1 MTCRHWSFNKLF
13 VSHSHFDSLSCL
25 AELVQNLLDPSTT
38 ESPIKSPLFVCLAVS
53 LLVFSRRV
61 ISFLFFFVQWQI
73 IRIFKNWQNPFFQEN
88 SFLPKFVKKDP
99 KLHQN
104 RLFFFEFLKNFVI
117 SFSWKWSNFI
127 FGKILVLK
135 LWTEMLLASQ
145 IAGFFKM

>member
-61 ISFLFFFVQWQI
+61 ISFLCFFCTMADN
-73 IRIFKNWQNPFFQEN
+73 KNIQKLTEPFF
-88 SFLPKFVKKDP
+88 PGK
-99 KLHQN
+99 
-104 RLFFFEFLKNFVI
+104 
-117 SFSWKWSNFI
+117 FI
-127 FGKILVLK
+127 FAKICEK
-135 LWTEMLLASQ
+135 GPK
-145 IAGFFKM
+145 IAPK